1 MRYSLRGAPT
11 RRDLQSNSAMRYA
24 TGRGIASSVCD
35 PSRLLHAADEASG
48 AHNSA
53 ARSVTGQ
60 RRALW
65 EFLLFHD
72 SAMRSVAPRPAAI
85 WDQTAPRAL

>member
-35 PSRLLHAADEASG
+35 PSRLLHAADEGSG
-48 AHNSA
+48 ARNSA

-65 EFLLFHD
+65 EV
-72 SAMRSVAPRPAAI
+72 SSSSSSPSSYSSSIP
-85 WDQTAPRAL
+85 